1 MQFSESWLRQFVNP
15 PLSTEELEHTLTMS
29 GLEVEEM
36 KMLAPPFSKIV
47 IAEILEAT
55 QHPDADRLRVCKV
68 NVGEIDGVINPL
80 QIVCGAPN
88 ARVGIKIPCALVGA
102 VLPPSEPDGKPFLI
116 KIGKLRGV
124 ESFGMLCSGKEL
136 GLGDDHAGIYELPID
151 APVGKN
157 IREYLNLDDTLF
169 TIKLTPNKADCLSVM
184 GIARDL
190 SAVTG
195 SAFMPNSPSI
205 IKSTIDDKLKI
216 RVEEPELCGRF
227 SGRVMR
233 GVNAKVPTPQWMV
246 SRLAS
251 AGQRSISALVDI
263 SNYVML
269 EVGQPTHVFD
279 LHKIQ
284 GDITVRWGHPGES
297 VKLLN
302 GQTIQISDIKQK
314 IGVIAS
320 GNEIESLAGIMG
332 GDHTA
337 VNLDTTDIFVESAYW
352 LPNAIQG
359 RAREL
364 NFSTDAAYR
373 FERGV
378 DPMSV
383 VKCLDYVVELI
394 QNICGG
400 QVGPV
405 TDQLLNMPKTKQI
418 KLRVSRVEKIIGV
431 AFSGNQIA
439 EYFDRSQF
447 SYTRQHPGEIHESFV
462 VEAPSYRF
470 DLEIEEDLIEEIA
483 RLYGFENI
491 PEVVPSADL
500 SYQSKSET
508 KRSIHQLRHQ
518 VAAQDYQEVVNY
530 GFIDRS
536 TESNISNNLDHI
548 LVVNPLAEQFGVM
561 RSSLLG
567 GLLNNLKTNINRK
580 VSRVRL
586 FEIGRVF
593 LKSET
598 TTEGPLQLRGINQP
612 TRLGGL
618 AYGLKAAE
626 QWGQKTLA
634 IDFFDVKSDI
644 ANMLSPLKIETRSN
658 KMHPAFHP
666 GRCADIFVVDD
677 LGQATAIGLMGELH
691 PKWQQYYDLPLAPM
705 MFEIDWLAVQD
716 QHLPKPQEVS
726 KFQAVERDLAIVV
739 NKEVVAQD
747 ILDAMYRQIFKDRAQ
762 KRDHLIKSIIL
773 FDEFRP
779 SKDQMGGLNP
789 DQKSLAFRVTLLDE
803 GQTLQDSQVEE
814 SIKTLLDQ
822 VLVQFSAHLR

>member
-1 MQFSESWLRQFVNP
+1 
-15 PLSTEELEHTLTMS
+15 MS

-157 IREYLNLDDTLF
+157 IRDYLNLDDTLF

-314 IGVIAS
+314 IGVITS

-364 NFSTDAAYR
+364 
-373 FERGV
+373 
-378 DPMSV
+378 
-383 VKCLDYVVELI
+383 
-394 QNICGG
+394 
-400 QVGPV
+400 
-405 TDQLLNMPKTKQI
+405 
-418 KLRVSRVEKIIGV
+418 SR
-431 AFSGNQIA
+431 A
-439 EYFDRSQF
+439 
-447 SYTRQHPGEIHESFV
+447 
-462 VEAPSYRF
+462 
-470 DLEIEEDLIEEIA
+470 
-483 RLYGFENI
+483 
-491 PEVVPSADL
+491 
-500 SYQSKSET
+500 
-508 KRSIHQLRHQ
+508 
-518 VAAQDYQEVVNY
+518 
-530 GFIDRS
+530 
-536 TESNISNNLDHI
+536 
-548 LVVNPLAEQFGVM
+548 LA
-561 RSSLLG
+561 LH
-567 GLLNNLKTNINRK
+567 
-580 VSRVRL
+580 
-586 FEIGRVF
+586 
-593 LKSET
+593 
-598 TTEGPLQLRGINQP
+598 
-612 TRLGGL
+612 RLGG
-618 AYGLKAAE
+618 
-626 QWGQKTLA
+626 
-634 IDFFDVKSDI
+634 
-644 ANMLSPLKIETRSN
+644 P
-658 KMHPAFHP
+658 PAVL
-666 GRCADIFVVDD
+666 CA
-677 LGQATAIGLMGELH
+677 
-691 PKWQQYYDLPLAPM
+691 
-705 MFEIDWLAVQD
+705 
-716 QHLPKPQEVS
+716 HLPAAAAGH
-726 KFQAVERDLAIVV
+726 AVR
-739 NKEVVAQD
+739 
-747 ILDAMYRQIFKDRAQ
+747 R
-762 KRDHLIKSIIL
+762 
-773 FDEFRP
+773 
-779 SKDQMGGLNP
+779 
-789 DQKSLAFRVTLLDE
+789 
-803 GQTLQDSQVEE
+803 
-814 SIKTLLDQ
+814 
-822 VLVQFSAHLR
+822 LVRRSFA